1 MSDAN
6 QDLSTKRGGVLA
18 RLSYANVAAT
28 LALIVALGGTAT
40 AATLGR
46 DSVGSA
52 QIQKDAVGS
61 SEIRADAV
69 RSPEIQKDAVRS
81 PEIQKDAVRSPEI
94 QAGAVRSSEIRD
106 GSIFLADISD
116 SARTALAKPP
126 VVAAGDDLADV
137 PFCGG
142 PLTNCSNLLSVRL
155 SSGNWLVQAKFVM
168 RNDGNPAT
176 RETVCGLVQSD
187 TTVVDEAAMESL
199 DVRGTTGSSEAAALT
214 GVLTEVPGNTRVAL
228 RCTEGAS
235 EHLVVDDVKLTALEV
250 GSVTGP

>member
-1 MSDAN
+1 VSHAN
-6 QDLSTKRGGVLA
+6 QDLSTKMGGVLA
-18 RLSYANVAAT
+18 RLNYANVAAT
-28 LALIVALGGTAT
+28 LALAVALGGTAT

-46 DSVGSA
+46 DSVGSG

-61 SEIRADAV
+61 SEIR
-69 RSPEIQKDAVRS
+69 KDAVRS
-81 PEIQKDAVRSPEI
+81 PEIKKDAVRSPEI

-106 GSIFLADISD
+106 GSIFLADISA

-126 VVAAGDDLADV
+126 VVAAENDQADV

-155 SSGNWLVQAKFVM
+155 TSGNWLVQAKFVM

-187 TTVVDEAAMESL
+187 TTVLDEAAMESL

-214 GVLTEVPGNTRVAL
+214 GVLTGVPNSTRVAL

-235 EHLVVDDVKLTALEV
+235 EHLVVDDVKITALEV